1 MKNEL
6 LVTLKRLRNTV
17 AEGNSYNRILLEDA
31 NNSKIKILSMEMEKK
46 YGMGVKPKVT
56 TDLVALQ
63 SKAIR
68 IY

>member
-31 NNSKIKILSMEMEKK
+31 NNSKIKMLSMEMEKNTVWVLNRK
-46 YGMGVKPKVT
+46 
-56 TDLVALQ
+56 
-63 SKAIR
+63 
-68 IY
+68 